1 MFTEKQK
8 ENIKY
13 FEENLE
19 EFLKDDLLKGKYIV
33 IHDKEIKN
41 SFDTFEATLKY
52 AIENYRKDE
61 LIIQQVISKNDY
73 INYLKSAI

>member
-52 AIENYRKDE
+52 AIENSE
-61 LIIQQVISKNDY
+61 NG
-73 INYLKSAI
+73 NET